1 MSVSAQTNSNIC
13 DASIS
18 SKVISDEFEEKLGNE
33 LKESIGREFLKS
45 LIREMEIK
53 EDGWYFERLEVPDD
67 ENKEI
72 RGKFV
77 NLNKVEYY
85 ADEYPNEHYILFED
99 DHRLQLYFKNRKE
112 VIKYLKLK
120 EVQ

>member
-1 MSVSAQTNSNIC
+1 MSIMPQINSNIY
-13 DASIS
+13 DASTSGKI
-18 SKVISDEFEEKLGNE
+18 ISDEFEEKLANE
-33 LKESIGREFLKS
+33 IKVSIDREFLKS
-45 LIREMEIK
+45 LIKEIELK

-85 ADEYPNEHYILFED
+85 ADEYPDEHYILFED
-99 DHRLQLYFKNRKE
+99 NHRLQLYFKNRKE
-112 VIKYLKLK
+112 LIKYLKLK
-120 EVQ
+120 EI

>member
-1 MSVSAQTNSNIC
+1 MSITSQTNSNIY

-18 SKVISDEFEEKLGNE
+18 GKIISEEFEEKLANE
-33 LKESIGREFLKS
+33 FKESIDREFLKS
-45 LIREMEIK
+45 LIREIELK

-67 ENKEI
+67 KDKEI

-85 ADEYPNEHYILFED
+85 ADEYPDEHYILFED

-112 VIKYLKLK
+112 LIKYLKLK
-120 EVQ
+120 EL

>member
-1 MSVSAQTNSNIC
+1 MSTLAQTNSNIY

-18 SKVISDEFEEKLGNE
+18 SKIISDEVEEKLDNE

-45 LIREMEIK
+45 LIREMELK

-85 ADEYPNEHYILFED
+85 ADEYPDEHYILFED
-99 DHRLQLYFKNRKE
+99 DHRLRLYFKNRKE
-112 VIKYLKLK
+112 LIKYLKLK
-120 EVQ
+120 ELQ

>member
-1 MSVSAQTNSNIC
+1 MSITPQTNSNIY

-18 SKVISDEFEEKLGNE
+18 GKIISDEFEEKHANE
-33 LKESIGREFLKS
+33 FKESIGREFLKS

-85 ADEYPNEHYILFED
+85 ADEYPDEHYILFED
-99 DHRLQLYFKNRKE
+99 DHRLQFYFKNRKE
-112 VIKYLKLK
+112 LIKFLKLK
-120 EVQ
+120 ELQ

>member
-1 MSVSAQTNSNIC
+1 MSITPQTNSRIYA
-13 DASIS
+13 ASIS
-18 SKVISDEFEEKLGNE
+18 GKIISEEFEEKLGNE
-33 LKESIGREFLKS
+33 FKELIGREFLKS
-45 LIREMEIK
+45 LIREIELK
-53 EDGWYFERLEVPDD
+53 EDGWYFERLEVPDN

-85 ADEYPNEHYILFED
+85 ADEYPDEHYILFED

-112 VIKYLKLK
+112 LIKYLKLK
-120 EVQ
+120 EI

>member
-1 MSVSAQTNSNIC
+1 MSIMPQTNSNIFA
-13 DASIS
+13 ASIS
-18 SKVISDEFEEKLGNE
+18 GKIIFDEFEEKLGNE
-33 LKESIGREFLKS
+33 LKESIGREFLRS
-45 LIREMEIK
+45 LIKEMEIK

-67 ENKEI
+67 KNKEI

-85 ADEYPNEHYILFED
+85 ADEYPDEHYILFED

-112 VIKYLKLK
+112 LIKYLKLK
-120 EVQ
+120 EL

>member
-1 MSVSAQTNSNIC
+1 MSTSTQINSRIY
-13 DASIS
+13 DASLSGKI
-18 SKVISDEFEEKLGNE
+18 ISDEFEEKLGNE
-33 LKESIGREFLKS
+33 FKESIGREFLKS

-67 ENKEI
+67 KDKEI

-85 ADEYPNEHYILFED
+85 ADEYPDEHYILFED

-112 VIKYLKLK
+112 LIKYLKLK
-120 EVQ
+120 EL

>member
-1 MSVSAQTNSNIC
+1 MSILTQTNSNIY

-18 SKVISDEFEEKLGNE
+18 GKNISDEFEKKLNNE
-33 LKESIGREFLKS
+33 LKELIGRELLKS
-45 LIREMEIK
+45 LIREIEIR

-67 ENKEI
+67 EDKEI

-85 ADEYPNEHYILFED
+85 ADEYPDKHYILFED
-99 DHRLQLYFKNRKE
+99 NYRLQLYFKNRKE
-112 VIKYLKLK
+112 LIKYLKLK
-120 EVQ
+120 EI

>member
-1 MSVSAQTNSNIC
+1 MSTLAQTNSSIY
-13 DASIS
+13 DASLSGKI
-18 SKVISDEFEEKLGNE
+18 ISDEFEEKLGNE

-45 LIREMEIK
+45 LIKEMEIK

-67 ENKEI
+67 EDKEI

-85 ADEYPNEHYILFED
+85 ADEYPDEHYILFED

-120 EVQ
+120 ELQ

>member
-1 MSVSAQTNSNIC
+1 MSTLTQTNSNFY
-13 DASIS
+13 DASLS
-18 SKVISDEFEEKLGNE
+18 SKFISDEFEEKLGEE
-33 LKESIGREFLKS
+33 LKESIGRELLKS
-45 LIREMEIK
+45 LIREIEIR

-67 ENKEI
+67 EDKEI

-85 ADEYPNEHYILFED
+85 ADEYPDEHYILFED
-99 DHRLQLYFKNRKE
+99 DHRLRLYFRNRKE
-112 VIKYLKLK
+112 LIKYLRLK

>member
-1 MSVSAQTNSNIC
+1 MSITPQTNSRIYA
-13 DASIS
+13 ASIS
-18 SKVISDEFEEKLGNE
+18 SEIISDEFEEKLTNE
-33 LKESIGREFLKS
+33 FKESIDREFLKS
-45 LIREMEIK
+45 LIREMELK

-77 NLNKVEYY
+77 NSNKAEYY
-85 ADEYPNEHYILFED
+85 ADEYPDEHYILFED

-112 VIKYLKLK
+112 LIKYLKLK
-120 EVQ
+120 EL

>member
-1 MSVSAQTNSNIC
+1 MSIMPQTNSNIFT
-13 DASIS
+13 ASIS
-18 SKVISDEFEEKLGNE
+18 GKIIFDEFEEKLGNE

-45 LIREMEIK
+45 LIKEMEIK
-53 EDGWYFERLEVPDD
+53 EDGWYFERLEVPDN

-77 NLNKVEYY
+77 NLKKVEYY
-85 ADEYPNEHYILFED
+85 ADEYPDEHYILFED
-99 DHRLQLYFKNRKE
+99 NHRLQLYFKNRKE

-120 EVQ
+120 EL